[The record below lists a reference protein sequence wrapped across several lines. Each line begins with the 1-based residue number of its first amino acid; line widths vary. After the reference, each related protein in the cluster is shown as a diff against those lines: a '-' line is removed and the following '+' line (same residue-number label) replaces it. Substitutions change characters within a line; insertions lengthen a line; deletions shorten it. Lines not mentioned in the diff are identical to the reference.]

1 MERLALLTME
11 GSMRHFKFLPQ
22 SGFSYLW
29 TLFMVA
35 SIGLGL
41 AIATDIYTTSV
52 QRDKE
57 KELLAIGRQFR
68 TAIGQYYESK
78 QNVAGAVDRKE
89 YPKSIEDLLL
99 DGRSLAI
106 RRYLRKVF
114 VDPIT
119 GKAEWGEIRLA
130 GRVVGVH
137 SLSNQ
142 MPIKQAFF
150 EADEI
155 QFNGKSR
162 YSDWVFTYPSNL
174 LINISNDATKVS
186 PSETSLEINKQEL
199 SKIQDEK

>member
-1 MERLALLTME
+1 
-11 GSMRHFKFLPQ
+11 MRHFKFLPQ

-52 QRDKE
+52 QRDRE
-57 KELLAIGRQFR
+57 KELLVIGRQFR

-99 DGRSLAI
+99 DGRSLAV

-114 VDPIT
+114 VDPMT

-130 GRVVGVH
+130 GRLVGVH

-162 YSDWVFTYPSNL
+162 YSDWVFTYPSDL
-174 LINISNDATKVS
+174 LINISNDAKKVS
-186 PSETSLEINKQEL
+186 PSETNLEINKQEL